1 MNGELDML
9 LQRLAPEIDR
19 KCAEIRKA
27 RAERLIHALFPL
39 LCGVAVL
46 IPTSLIFFGIG
57 LRFIIIPVLFCAVA
71 FLALSPILIR
81 QQGGSYE
88 QV

>member
-9 LQRLAPEIDR
+9 LQRLVPEIDR
-19 KCAEIRKA
+19 KCEEIRKV
-27 RAERLIHALFPL
+27 RAERLMRALFPL
-39 LCGVAVL
+39 LCGVVVL
-46 IPTSLIFFGIG
+46 TPTSLIFFGIG
-57 LRFIIIPVLFCAVA
+57 LRLLFIPVLFCTVA